1 MSGAGQYLLAVYI
14 ESQRGE
20 TTVSS
25 GAVADRLDKSP
36 PSVTEML
43 QRLDDRGLVTY
54 EPYEGATLTDAGRER
69 ATALHESYVTLSWF
83 FRSVLELET
92 HESEAM
98 ELAEVIDPSVAD
110 QLTTVLLAEELH
122 GEDGFLE

>member
-1 MSGAGQYLLAVYI
+1 MSGADLYLLAVYI
-14 ESQRGE
+14 EAQRGGAP
-20 TTVSS
+20 VSS
-25 GAVADRLDKSP
+25 GAVADRLDKSS

-43 QRLDDRGLVTY
+43 QRLNDRGLVTY

-69 ATALHESYVTLSWF
+69 ATDLHESYVTLSWF

-98 ELAEVIDPSVAD
+98 ELAGVIDPSVAD
-110 QLTTVLLAEELH
+110 RLTTVLPVEELQE
-122 GEDGFLE
+122 EDVI

>member
-1 MSGAGQYLLAVYI
+1 MSGADQYLLAVYI
-14 ESQRGE
+14 ESQRSG
-20 TTVSS
+20 TPVSS
-25 GAVADRLDKSP
+25 GAVVTRLDKSP

-54 EPYEGATLTDAGRER
+54 EPYEGATLTNAGRER

-98 ELAEVIDPSVAD
+98 ELAGVVDPSVAD
-110 QLTTVLLAEELH
+110 RLTTVLPVEELQK
-122 GEDGFLE
+122 EDAM

>member
-1 MSGAGQYLLAVYI
+1 MSGTDQYLLAVYI
-14 ESQRGE
+14 ESQRSGVP
-20 TTVSS
+20 VSS

-43 QRLDDRGLVTY
+43 QRLDDRGSVTY
-54 EPYEGATLTDAGRER
+54 EPYEGATLTNAGCER

-92 HESEAM
+92 HESEVM
-98 ELAEVIDPSVAD
+98 ELAGVIDPSVAD
-110 QLTTVLLAEELH
+110 RLSTVLPVEELRQ
-122 GEDGFLE
+122 EDFI

>member
-1 MSGAGQYLLAVYI
+1 MSRADLYLLAVYI
-14 ESQRGE
+14 ESRRGGPP
-20 TTVSS
+20 VSS
-25 GAVADRLDKSP
+25 GPVADRLDKSP

-54 EPYEGATLTDAGRER
+54 EPYEGATLTDTGRNR

-98 ELAEVIDPSVAD
+98 ELAGVIDPSVAD
-110 QLTTVLLAEELH
+110 RLTTVLPVEELQTD
-122 GEDGFLE
+122 DGV

>member
-1 MSGAGQYLLAVYI
+1 MSGGDQYLLAVYI
-14 ESQRGE
+14 ESQRSG
-20 TTVSS
+20 TPVSS
-25 GAVADRLDKSP
+25 GAVAERLDKSP

-54 EPYEGATLTDAGRER
+54 EPYEGATLTNAGREQ
-69 ATALHESYVTLSWF
+69 ATDLHESYVTLSWF

-98 ELAEVIDPSVAD
+98 ELAGVIDPSVAD
-110 QLTTVLLAEELH
+110 RLTTVLPVKALQK
-122 GEDGFLE
+122 EDVI

>member
-1 MSGAGQYLLAVYI
+1 MTGADQYLLAVYI
-14 ESQRGE
+14 ESQRNGAP
-20 TTVSS
+20 VSS

-43 QRLDDRGLVTY
+43 QRLDDRGLVGY
-54 EPYEGATLTDAGRER
+54 EPYEGATLTDAGRDR
-69 ATALHESYVTLSWF
+69 AANLHESYVTLSWF

-98 ELAEVIDPSVAD
+98 ELAGVIDPSVAD
-110 QLTTVLLAEELH
+110 RLTTVLAVEERQE
-122 GEDGFLE
+122 EDGI